1 METPSTH
8 TLIRLSDTHLTVL
21 DPAQDVRG
29 RTVLDTNGYELG
41 FVDDLV
47 IDDTDKHV
55 RFLRIAGGGFL
66 GIGGQKFLIPVDAV
80 SKIDHDHVHIDR
92 TRDHVAA
99 GPAYDP
105 ELMDRSHLEQLYGHY
120 DLMPFWGVGYIY
132 PSYPFYF

>member
-29 RTVLDTNGYELG
+29 RKVIDTNGQDLG
-41 FVDDLV
+41 VVDDLI

-55 RFLRIAGGGFL
+55 RFLRVADGGFL
-66 GIGGQKFLIPVDAV
+66 GIGGQKFLIPVDALIRV
-80 SKIDHDHVHIDR
+80 TRDAVQIDR

-105 ELMDRSHLEQLYGHY
+105 ELMGRSNLEQLYGY
-120 DLMPFWGVGYIY
+120 YGLTPFWGVGYMY
-132 PSYPFYF
+132 PTFPFYF